1 MKPSELGKELKRV
14 GSVATE
20 KEMNGYMQK
29 LSMDAFR
36 DLVMF
41 SAVDT
46 GFLRSNWDV
55 TTGNPGNAILHDI
68 EGGSFGDATWPGTSV
83 KVGDKV
89 ILFNNTEYAMHLE
102 TGTPRMRA
110 QPMIEPTYHRVLS
123 QAKRLAN
130 ALSKKRVK

>member
-68 EGGSFGDATWPGTSV
+68 EGKRIVVIDHQQHFNLAPDA
-83 KVGDKV
+83 
-89 ILFNNTEYAMHLE
+89 
-102 TGTPRMRA
+102 
-110 QPMIEPTYHRVLS
+110 RVL
-123 QAKRLAN
+123 
-130 ALSKKRVK
+130 